1 MKKIFLLFIM
11 FTFTLSLFGSEL
23 GIDWR
28 NDVNDAK
35 EAAKKQKKPIIVFL
49 HSRSCFYCPK
59 IIEQVLPNPK
69 VKKFLNKN
77 FIKLALDTSTGS
89 DSIEDEVTDQ
99 APPRFIVSITPAF
112 IFMGPNE
119 EKLARN
125 GKKHMIIYGYWT
137 PQQLI
142 KWGKDA
148 LKRFHKLYG
157 KKYGPKE
164 LKERN

>member
-1 MKKIFLLFIM
+1 MKKMFSFLM
-11 FTFTLSLFGSEL
+11 FSFLISSLFATEL
-23 GIDWR
+23 GLDWR
-28 NDVNDAK
+28 NDINDAK
-35 EAAKKQKKPIIVFL
+35 EVAKKQKKPIIVFL

-69 VKKFLNKN
+69 VKKFLDKN
-77 FIKLALDTSTGS
+77 FVKLALDTSTGS
-89 DSIEDEVTDQ
+89 DSIEDDVTDQ

-125 GKKHMIIYGYWT
+125 GKKYMIIYGYWT
-137 PQQLI
+137 PEQLI
-142 KWGKDA
+142 KWSKDA

-157 KKYGPKE
+157 KKYG
-164 LKERN
+164 LKNQN